1 MDYQDKY
8 IKYKTK
14 YLELKKNTN
23 NQIGGSKNNYNMNHI
38 NETIENMKNDGYK
51 INFIIAH
58 ILKKIMNEFEIK
70 NNEYMIIAG
79 YCLHKYRDV
88 GDLDVIIEEGKP
100 YNKLRDSGLFKI
112 DIAKISNDERLVLK
126 LYNIDNEAEIEIFP
140 KSRKIGFPSN
150 YYSLEN
156 LQSKKLLKLD
166 DHGNPYYNEK
176 TCIKQ
181 YSDIKLNNE
190 GEYYSGNFKI
200 SEQRVEKNLL
210 QLETILSNIVNE
222 KTKKYC
228 EKKILL
234 LKNILSKKN
243 RYIEI
248 ITK

>member
-1 MDYQDKY
+1 M
-8 IKYKTK
+8 
-14 YLELKKNTN
+14 
-23 NQIGGSKNNYNMNHI
+23 KNN
-38 NETIENMKNDGYK
+38 GYK
-51 INFIIAH
+51 KNFIIAY
-58 ILKKIMNEFEIK
+58 ILKKIMNELNIK
-70 NNEYMIIAG
+70 NNKYMIIAG

-88 GDLDVIIEEGKP
+88 SDLDVIIEEGKP

-181 YSDIKLNNE
+181 YSDIKLNDE
-190 GEYYSGNFKI
+190 GEYCSGNFKI
-200 SEQRVEKNLL
+200 SEQ
-210 QLETILSNIVNE
+210 S
-222 KTKKYC
+222 
-228 EKKILL
+228 
-234 LKNILSKKN
+234 
-243 RYIEI
+243 
-248 ITK
+248 